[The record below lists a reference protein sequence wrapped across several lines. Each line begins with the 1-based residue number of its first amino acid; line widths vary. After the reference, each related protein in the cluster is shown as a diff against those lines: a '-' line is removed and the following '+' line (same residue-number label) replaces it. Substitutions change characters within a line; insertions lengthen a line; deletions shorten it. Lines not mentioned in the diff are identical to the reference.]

1 MPITI
6 AEATTPAEIGH
17 IRALV
22 RDYARW
28 LEADHGISL
37 TFQNIEAELAAL
49 PGKYARPEGAL
60 RLAKTPDGAAVGCIA
75 LRPHE
80 GVTGEIKRLFV
91 APDVR
96 GGGLG
101 SRLIDDIITLQRID
115 VQCGALGMF
124 LPLQAIKCFVEDF
137 DIRILQ
143 RHLDQRQSSGGDIDF
158 TERVDQQQLQRA
170 STDSMESQGQRG
182 DGNRVADTAYTF
194 RRG

>member
-1 MPITI
+1 MTTKTAMPITI

-101 SRLIDDIITLQRID
+101 SRLIDDIIDCARA
-115 VQCGALGMF
+115 CGYRRLILDTGEFMGPARRLYARHGFSPIPPYSPAPPGITIHHMGRDLG
-124 LPLQAIKCFVEDF
+124 
-137 DIRILQ
+137 
-143 RHLDQRQSSGGDIDF
+143 
-158 TERVDQQQLQRA
+158 
-170 STDSMESQGQRG
+170 DS
-182 DGNRVADTAYTF
+182 AD
-194 RRG
+194 